1 MALIHLLTYLIWMSK
16 QEKDQDLG
24 RQHLR

>member
-1 MALIHLLTYLIWMSK
+1 MSK